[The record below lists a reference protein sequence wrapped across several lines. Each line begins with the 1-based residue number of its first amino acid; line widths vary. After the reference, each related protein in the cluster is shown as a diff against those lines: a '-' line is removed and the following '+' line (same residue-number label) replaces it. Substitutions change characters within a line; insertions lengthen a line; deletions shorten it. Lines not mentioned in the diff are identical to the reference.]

1 MDTTRRRFLGQ
12 GAAAAAVLLAGTGA
26 AAGARFRAPRHLGDP
41 FTLGVASGD
50 PTPDGVVLWTR
61 LAPDPLAPD
70 GFGGMGRQP
79 VTVDYEVAHDDGFR
93 RVVRRGSVIADRALG
108 HSVHPEIHGL
118 DPGRWYYYRFR
129 AGPAISPVGRTRTAP
144 AFGDRVRR
152 LRFAFASCQAWN
164 DGWYTAYDHMSDEDL
179 DLVVHLGDYLYEY
192 PVTGAVR
199 GIRVESHLRHEPRD
213 LSGYRVH
220 YGWYKSDPALRRAH
234 AAFPW
239 LVTMDDHELAD
250 DWAGQRAQTRID
262 RDLVMP
268 IFRARRA
275 AAFRAMYEHQPLR
288 LAQLP
293 AGPRMRLHR
302 RYRFGTLADITML
315 DTRQYRGRGSI
326 LGAQQRKWLVDGF
339 VSAPARWQVLGNQ
352 VVLGRTDHD
361 AGPGVALSGDA
372 WDGFPAE
379 RAAVLSAAA
388 AAAVPNLV
396 VITGDRH
403 ENYAADLRAD
413 PADPRTPVVA
423 AEFTGTSIS
432 SGGDGVDSYARG
444 TELLAANPDLKFF
457 NAQRGYARVEVG
469 ENLWRTDFRV
479 VPYVSRPGAPVYTRA
494 SYVVVDGVPGIV
506 PAGERRAEEPTAV
519 RPAAVRAAP
528 GPTEGTSRDAG

>member
-12 GAAAAAVLLAGTGA
+12 GAAAAAVLLAGTGG
-26 AAGARFRAPRHLGDP
+26 AAGARFRSPRHLGDP

-50 PTPDGVVLWTR
+50 PAPDGVVLWTR

-70 GFGGMGRQP
+70 GFGGMGRSP
-79 VTVDYEVAHDDGFR
+79 VTVDYEVAHDDRFR

-108 HSVHPEIHGL
+108 HSVHPEVHGL
-118 DPGRWYYYRFR
+118 EPGRRYFYRFR
-129 AGPAISPVGRTRTAP
+129 AGAAISPVGQTRTAP
-144 AFGDRVRR
+144 AAGDRVRR

-164 DGWYTAYDHMSDEDL
+164 DGWYTAYDHMSAEDL

-192 PVTGAVR
+192 PITGAVR
-199 GIRVESHLRHEPRD
+199 GMRVEPWLHHEPRD

-220 YGWYKSDPALRRAH
+220 YGWYKSDPALQRAH

-262 RDLVMP
+262 RDLAAP

-293 AGPRMRLHR
+293 AGPRIRLHR
-302 RYRFGTLADITML
+302 RYRFGALADITML
-315 DTRQYRGRGSI
+315 DTRQYRGNGSI
-326 LGAQQRKWLVDGF
+326 LGARQREWLVSGF
-339 VSAPARWQVLGNQ
+339 AASPARWQVLGNQ

-361 AGPGVALSGDA
+361 AGPGVDLSGDA

-388 AAAVPNLV
+388 ARAVPNLV

-432 SGGDGVDSYARG
+432 SGGDGVDTHARG
-444 TELLAANPDLKFF
+444 SELLAANPDLKFF
-457 NAQRGYARVEVG
+457 NAQRGYARVEVS
-469 ENLWRTDFRV
+469 EKLWRTDFRV

-494 SYVVVDGVPGIV
+494 SYVVVDGVPGV
-506 PAGERRAEEPTAV
+506 APAGERRAEEPTAA

-528 GPTEGTSRDAG
+528 GPDDEIPQDAG